1 MDVRLPSR
9 HEAPTRGVG
18 WERIRT
24 GLERTSMS
32 DAEHLPLPEP
42 LYRGID
48 EAGHT
53 YAAGAGGPVIPVR
66 GMSETLIM
74 K

>member
-1 MDVRLPSR
+1 
-9 HEAPTRGVG
+9 
-18 WERIRT
+18 
-24 GLERTSMS
+24 MS

-66 GMSETLIM
+66 GMSEPLIM
-74 K
+74 V